1 MNRKHVSKVGK
12 CIGVACLLFV
22 CAMVQSCR
30 DEYYFDD
37 REPSFLGASI
47 YDYLKEEGNF
57 TYFLKVID
65 DLDYA
70 LVLSQTGSKT
80 LFVADDEAFIDAI
93 DKEWGVSSYADLT
106 DAQKRVILNS
116 AMLDNAYLLEMLS
129 KQPSAGANSEPTA
142 GLSLRRK
149 TSAVV
154 TDTIPLLFDKDLPKN
169 NKAWDVFRGG
179 KGIRLALDATPTL
192 LTHFTEAQSYMNNIT
207 QKDLQIILGDDEA
220 KLTDYHIFDKKVI
233 KGDVTCKNGYVHQL
247 DGLLIPP
254 ANMAEEIRK
263 NGRKNGAEMSLND
276 LAKSGSTT
284 FFFSRILD
292 RFSVPVIASGVSEDF
307 NRLYHKDGN
316 TEKVYEKRYFTAE
329 SDRGVAKS
337 GGGFLSYNDADGKS
351 HSAEGSLL
359 FDPGW
364 NSYKSGTAGQTTE
377 EQDMA
382 AIFAPSDS
390 AFYVYFTEGGGK
402 TLASQFGKDGKDL
415 IEKIDSIPLDIV
427 QALVRN
433 HMQMSF
439 NSTVPSKFK
448 LILND
453 ARDPMNI
460 REENVVKCMVSNNG
474 VVYVMD
480 TVYSPARY
488 VAVTAPVMLSDSLTI
503 SNRAIELI
511 QYDKYLLSMGNR
523 FGLVVSSD
531 NAMTLYDPKTEGGD
545 KRYAYKFFYTENGG
559 KPQVKFTKHEYD
571 YTLGAYGPL
580 KDKKESESGVEDAN
594 VKTLLKE
601 MLEYNI
607 IVGDLDA
614 RGVKLDGTEAYP
626 KYYMSKGYGSVKV
639 ARDANGKVTHIAGGR
654 ELQNAKSVPVAVRHE
669 QENGLTM
676 QLDEGMIHPA
686 TQSVYKV
693 LQNPEFEK
701 FRVLSTTSP
710 STELLKYIGVST
722 AKERE
727 KYSLF
732 VKEGLDYNVRMFETY
747 HYTVYVPSND
757 AMTDAHENKG
767 LPTWEELE
775 LEHMKLVSWTSDSL
789 VKLKAKHAESK
800 LEADSLAWVAF
811 KEEIAQDS
819 LDLKNNVELLRHFVK
834 YHFQDNSVFVDNVR
848 HEIIVDG
855 GEAAK
860 VYEGV
865 NYETSA
871 LDTETN
877 KFCQVLVKTA
887 KYPKNDNKETISVR
901 GDFSEKQKSDPN
913 FNTCYVVNTESTNE
927 NVLYNVMTR
936 DIEFKGDYVYT
947 SSYAVVHLIDNF
959 LANEVIF
966 DAETNKFKTNK

>member
-12 CIGVACLLFV
+12 YFSVACLLFV

-47 YDYLKEEGNF
+47 YNYLEKEGNF

-80 LFVADDEAFIDAI
+80 LFVADDEAFVKAI
-93 DKEWGVSSYADLT
+93 GDEWGVSSYAELT

-129 KQPSAGANSEPTA
+129 KQPSVGANSEPTA

-154 TDTIPLLFDKDLPKN
+154 TDTIPLFLAKDLPQN
-169 NKAWDVFRGG
+169 NEHWDVFRSGAG
-179 KGIRLALDATPTL
+179 VRLALDATPTL

-207 QKDLQIILGDDEA
+207 QKDLQLILGDDNA
-220 KLTDYHIFDKKVI
+220 KLTDYYIFDKKVI

-263 NGRKNGAEMSLND
+263 NGRKNNNADLSLGE

-284 FFFSRILD
+284 YLFSRILD
-292 RFSVPVIASGVSEDF
+292 RFSAPVIASSVSEDF

-329 SDRGVAKS
+329 SDRGAAKAGS
-337 GGGFLSYNDADGKS
+337 GFLSYNDADGKS
-351 HSAEGSLL
+351 HSAKGSLL

-364 NSYKSGTAGQTTE
+364 NSYKAGAGGQTTE

-390 AFYVYFTEGGGK
+390 ALYVYFTEGGGK
-402 TLASQFGKDGKDL
+402 TLANQFGKDGKNL
-415 IEKIDSIPLDIV
+415 IEKVDSIPLDIV
-427 QALVRN
+427 EALVRN

-439 NSTVPSKFK
+439 NSTVPSKFS

-460 REENVVKCMVSNNG
+460 REDNVVKCMVSNNG

-480 TVYSPARY
+480 TVYSPAKY
-488 VAVTAPVMLSDSLTI
+488 VAVTAPVMLSDSLVV
-503 SNRAIELI
+503 SNRAIELL
-511 QYDKYLLSMGNR
+511 QYDKYLLSMGNK

-559 KPQVKFTKHEYD
+559 KPQVKFSKHEYD
-571 YTLGAYGPL
+571 YTLGAYGVL
-580 KDKKESESGVEDAN
+580 KDKAESESGVEDSN

-601 MLEYNI
+601 VLEYNI
-607 IVGDLDA
+607 IVDDIEACGINLDKEE
-614 RGVKLDGTEAYP
+614 VYP

-639 ARDANGKVTHIAGGR
+639 TRDANGKVTHIAGGR
-654 ELQNAKSVPVAVRHE
+654 ELQNGKNLPVAVCHE
-669 QENGLTM
+669 QENGLTL
-676 QLDEGMIHPA
+676 QLDGGMMHPA

-693 LQNPEFEK
+693 LQKPEFEK
-701 FRVLSTTSP
+701 FRILSTTSP

-747 HYTVYVPSND
+747 HYTVYVPSNE
-757 AMTDAHENKG
+757 AMIDAHENKG

-775 LEHMKLVSWTSDSL
+775 LEHNKLVSWTSDSL
-789 VKLKAKHAESK
+789 VKLKAKFAESK
-800 LEADSLAWVAF
+800 LEADSLEWLAF
-811 KEEIAQDS
+811 REEIKQDS
-819 LDLKNNVELLRHFVK
+819 LALKDNVELIRHFVK

-855 GEAAK
+855 GKPAEDYK
-860 VYEGV
+860 GEK
-865 NYETSA
+865 YETSA

-887 KYPKNDNKETISVR
+887 KKGGVETISVR
-901 GDFSEKQKSDPN
+901 GDFSARQKEDASY
-913 FNTCYVVNTESTNE
+913 NTCYVINSNPADE